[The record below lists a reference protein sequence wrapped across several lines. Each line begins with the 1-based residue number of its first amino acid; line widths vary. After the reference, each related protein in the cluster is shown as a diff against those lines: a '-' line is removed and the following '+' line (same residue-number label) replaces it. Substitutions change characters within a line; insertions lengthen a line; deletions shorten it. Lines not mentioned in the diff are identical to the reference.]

1 MRLLKFSILTL
12 LLVFASAWANDD
24 EVYLA
29 VSTTIHRPLDIICAK
44 FSQSTPFRCKM
55 TTAPTGH
62 LYAHVMHGMAYDLFL
77 SSDEEY
83 TQGLINANKVDP
95 LSRLVLALGKIVL
108 WSSDPTLSSQ
118 RLKNT
123 LLNEPNVAIALANPG
138 ASSYGAAAKEVLQGY
153 NLWNHIQ
160 GRVIYGK
167 NITHTYEL
175 IESQKAS
182 LGFVSLAQLSP
193 DERANHHYWEP
204 DPKFYKPVVHEVVA
218 LKQLQHPKAT
228 AAFMLFLKGNQ
239 ARQILQEAG
248 FEHAALSF
256 KTL

>member
-1 MRLLKFSILTL
+1 MRFLKFSFLILFAFTL
-12 LLVFASAWANDD
+12 QVKASDD
-24 EVYLA
+24 EVHLA
-29 VSTTIHRPLDIICAK
+29 VSTTIQGPLDIICAK
-44 FSQSTPFRCKM
+44 FSQVTPYRCKM

-95 LSRLVLALGKIVL
+95 LSRLVLAMGKIVL
-108 WSSDPTLSSQ
+108 WSADPAVNPQVLQ
-118 RLKNT
+118 NT
-123 LLNEPNVAIALANPG
+123 LLHESNAAIALANPG
-138 ASSYGAAAKEVLQGY
+138 ASSYGAAAKEVLQKY
-153 NLWNHIQ
+153 NLWTHIQ
-160 GRVIYGK
+160 GRLIYGR
-167 NITHTYEL
+167 NIRHTYEL

-204 DPKFYKPVVHEVVA
+204 DPKSYKPVIHEVIT

-228 AAFMLFLKGNQ
+228 AAFMVFLKGNQ

-248 FEHAALSF
+248 FDHVAGRMI
-256 KTL
+256 